1 MRIEQIEEYS
11 RNHPEEVLLVK
22 AKNGEEELQIMVYK
36 GISSNLSGATSFDLD
51 TPIIPTG
58 AEIISVDRLK
68 SPYNP
73 HNPEYIGKDVDPAY
87 LLKLL

>member
-1 MRIEQIEEYS
+1 MGISIEQIEEYS
-11 RNHPEEVLLVK
+11 RNHPEEVLIVR
-22 AKNGEEELQIMVYK
+22 AKNGEEELEIMVFK

-51 TPIIPTG
+51 APIVPPS
-58 AEIISVDRLK
+58 AEIVSVDRLK

-73 HNPEYIGKDVDPAY
+73 HNPEYIERGAD